1 MWIGLVFVACLA
13 TGEATPAA
21 AGPIVKETAARQ
33 CREVELPFEGSLMQC
48 MRLGQQG
55 IVGWLAQNERWELTG
70 GYKCMTGRPA

>member
-13 TGEATPAA
+13 TGEATPVAT
-21 AGPIVKETAARQ
+21 ETMARE

-55 IVGWLAQNERWELTG
+55 IVGWLARNERWVLTG
-70 GYKCMTGRPA
+70 GYKCMIGRPA